1 MFYFEIRFPP
11 ILEKQKLRFH
21 FNKTESSETGS
32 WVSSDRA
39 IFHLMSTQDNPSWH
53 TLRLLSKLKTQDTSK
68 EDKVQNTLNTGLPT
82 LKHSPL
88 LLSNAW
94 QPDTQKQERRQS
106 SKHKTRMMAP
116 ILGDGE
122 NIVFHGNFEIAF
134 FCVVFIEH
142 HRFHH
147 TEWRYSFFSLFPHY
161 CWNVV

>member
-1 MFYFEIRFPP
+1 MSYFEIRFPP

-21 FNKTESSETGS
+21 FNKAESSETGS

-39 IFHLMSTQDNPSWH
+39 IFHLMSTQDNTSWH
-53 TLRLLSKLKTQDTSK
+53 TLRLLSKLKTQDTRK

-82 LKHSPL
+82 LKHSLL

-94 QPDTQKQERRQS
+94 QPNDNRT
-106 SKHKTRMMAP
+106 HKNKKEGKVQNTKLAL
-116 ILGDGE
+116 ILCAGV
-122 NIVFHGNFEIAF
+122 NIVFHGNFEIAL

-147 TEWRYSFFSLFPHY
+147 TEWR
-161 CWNVV
+161 

>member
-1 MFYFEIRFPP
+1 MSYFEIRFPP

-21 FNKTESSETGS
+21 FNKAESSETGS

-39 IFHLMSTQDNPSWH
+39 IFHLMSTQDNTSWH
-53 TLRLLSKLKTQDTSK
+53 TLRLLSKLKTQDTRK

-82 LKHSPL
+82 LKHSLL

-106 SKHKTRMMAP
+106 SKHKTWMMAP

-122 NIVFHGNFEIAF
+122 NTVFHGNFEIAL

-147 TEWRYSFFSLFPHY
+147 TEWR
-161 CWNVV
+161 